1 MQRIVIDTNIFV
13 SSIIQ
18 NGFSYRIIN
27 ELFLEDKFTLCISD
41 ELIAEYYDVLSRKKF
56 SKFHDFFL
64 RAEKLLSDIETKS
77 MKYFPTTKIL
87 LISDVDDNKFL
98 ELADE
103 CLADFIITGNSTDFT
118 FPMYKQTRIV
128 TPKEY
133 WELYQPAN

>member
-18 NGFSYRIIN
+18 KGYSYHIIN
-27 ELFLEDKFTLCISD
+27 ALFLEDKFTLCISD
-41 ELIAEYYDVLSRKKF
+41 ELIKEYYDVLTREKF

-64 RAEKLLSDIETKS
+64 RAEKLLSDIEAKAK
-77 MKYFPTTKIL
+77 KYYPSTKIL

-118 FPMYKQTRIV
+118 FPIFKQTKIV

-133 WELYQPAN
+133 